1 MFYINVILQMPKPSR
16 RNRTKPTVK
25 TITVKTKL
33 GNVGN
38 VSFDILSE
46 NLDDFKYYFSK
57 CRQMKLAVST
67 YETIANQGLPDTL
80 PQADKALKKYLKTRC
95 ICSAHYQYRCA
106 LDANKTLLK
115 IYMSHDKVNDKKK
128 EIFKLCAKVMETSGN
143 LYIYLHN
150 KNYDKSLEYYVK
162 LQKLFNTQLD
172 MMMFDDL
179 SKVDIGTQR
188 GLDGTPVHIDKDESV
203 RCCADAIKAQ
213 NNNIKL
219 LWTNFFNTDPPVVA
233 LE

>member
-1 MFYINVILQMPKPSR
+1 
-16 RNRTKPTVK
+16 
-25 TITVKTKL
+25 
-33 GNVGN
+33 
-38 VSFDILSE
+38 
-46 NLDDFKYYFSK
+46 
-57 CRQMKLAVST
+57 MKLAVST

-80 PQADKALKKYLKTRC
+80 PQADKALKKYLKTLC
-95 ICSAHYQYRCA
+95 ICSAHYQYLSA

-115 IYMSHDKVNDKKK
+115 ISMYSDGGERIKDK

-172 MMMFDDL
+172 IMMFDDL
-179 SKVDIGTQR
+179 SNVDISTHT
-188 GLDGTPVHIDKDESV
+188 GLDGTPVDIDKDESV
-203 RCCADAIKAQ
+203 RCCANVIKGQNINIKA
-213 NNNIKL
+213 I
-219 LWTNFFNTDPPVVA
+219 WTNFFNTDPPVLA